1 MPDVEK
7 KRDDDESKAAPEK
20 KGMSPLILIIVG
32 LIGLVIAGTVA
43 FIIVHKVLTAPAKDA
58 APKEEDKAAG
68 KEVYF
73 GKLFSFDE
81 PIIVNLAGTKG
92 QRYLKVSI
100 KFEVTDDAVVE
111 ELTTRKPMILDL
123 LISILSSKS
132 IEDVSDTIGR
142 NRLRREVIDK
152 GNAEIVSGKIINVYF
167 TEFVI
172 Q

>member
-1 MPDVEK
+1 MADADNAREGEDQVAE
-7 KRDDDESKAAPEK
+7 EK
-20 KGMSPLILIIVG
+20 KGMSPLILIIIG

-43 FIIVHKVLTAPAKDA
+43 FIIVHKVLTAT
-58 APKEEDKAAG
+58 PKEEVAEEETAEVG

-73 GKLFSFDE
+73 GKLFSFED

-111 ELTTRKPMILDL
+111 ELGTRKPMILDL
-123 LISILSSKS
+123 LISILSSKN
-132 IEDVSDTIGR
+132 IEDVSNTVGR
-142 NRLRREVIDK
+142 NRLRREIIDK
-152 GNAEIVSGKIINVYF
+152 SNAEIISGKVINVYF